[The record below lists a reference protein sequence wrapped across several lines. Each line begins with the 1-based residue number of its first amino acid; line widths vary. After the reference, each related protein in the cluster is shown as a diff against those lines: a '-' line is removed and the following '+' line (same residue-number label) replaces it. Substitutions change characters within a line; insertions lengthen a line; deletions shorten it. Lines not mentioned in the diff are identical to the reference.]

1 MNVEGKPQMVESPFQ
16 EPRGLSR
23 CDLGAAD
30 NDRGKYCMRACRS
43 VGGWDQYQV
52 NEEPDA

>member
-1 MNVEGKPQMVESPFQ
+1 MNVGGKPQMVESPFQ